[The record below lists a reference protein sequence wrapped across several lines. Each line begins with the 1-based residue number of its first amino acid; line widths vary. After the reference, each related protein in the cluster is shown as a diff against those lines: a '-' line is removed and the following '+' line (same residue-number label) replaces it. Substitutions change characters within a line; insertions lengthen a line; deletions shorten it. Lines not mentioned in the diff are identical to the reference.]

1 MLSPELWKVV
11 RCRPLPKSSSS
22 SQPFRRSCST
32 EALSA
37 APLWLVKPLGLLIN
51 PDKPL
56 VREGEMGEQ
65 AQFAV
70 GPLENQSR

>member
-1 MLSPELWKVV
+1 MVSPELWKVGG
-11 RCRPLPKSSSS
+11 CRPLPESSFS

-37 APLWLVKPLGLLIN
+37 PPLWLAKPLGVLIN

-56 VREGEMGEQ
+56 VGEGEMGEQ

-70 GPLENQSR
+70 GPLENQSG